1 MIKERIA
8 IFLYLKDFTEKGN
21 DRYFIYDEALFQE
34 ISVIQLVE
42 YGGTLITHDYWLIA
56 PSIYKSSGSLPKA
69 VVDLPELAKFISGKK
84 LDKETIKEKSIKAL
98 MKPYYTDIKDL
109 DNYFEEYYRRIS
121 FELETYQLFSHMLF
135 SCWENMTV
143 LAKSKGEWDRYIE
156 VELPVFNLMTK
167 VAVRGIKT
175 DNKILREHKK
185 NIDDDFFRELKKFA
199 IEYGLFFEVPI
210 ANVLHDILSDRGYD
224 LTEMS
229 VDFVLEFLP
238 MVDNFGERVIA
249 LQKLQKSRVAL
260 ANITLS
266 KTRVCPIAETHSTV
280 TSRMYYKNPTVQNL
294 AKRYR
299 DIFIADNDRTLSY
312 VDYDQFEIG
321 IMAALSK
328 DKKLE
333 EIYSNTDIYKKF
345 SLEIFGDEGKRSI
358 SKKLFL
364 AFTYGMTHVNLLEA
378 VKQHG
383 GDKEVARL
391 FFDQFAVFI
400 EWRVGIEKLFLENGR
415 ISTLFGNNLERTGVG
430 ELSFKEKRSCVSHVV
445 QGTGSLIFKKALL
458 ELSKDSEIEILI
470 PMHDAVLVQHLP
482 AYDISKIIIV
492 FESTMNIVLG
502 DVINSKASIESF
514 VH

>member
-1 MIKERIA
+1 M
-8 IFLYLKDFTEKGN
+8 
-21 DRYFIYDEALFQE
+21 
-34 ISVIQLVE
+34 
-42 YGGTLITHDYWLIA
+42 
-56 PSIYKSSGSLPKA
+56 
-69 VVDLPELAKFISGKK
+69 
-84 LDKETIKEKSIKAL
+84 
-98 MKPYYTDIKDL
+98 
-109 DNYFEEYYRRIS
+109 
-121 FELETYQLFSHMLF
+121 
-135 SCWENMTV
+135 
-143 LAKSKGEWDRYIE
+143 
-156 VELPVFNLMTK
+156 
-167 VAVRGIKT
+167 
-175 DNKILREHKK
+175 
-185 NIDDDFFRELKKFA
+185 
-199 IEYGLFFEVPI
+199 PI